1 MENEDFIFTCNA
13 TTNVTMSIIIDGATT
28 GPKYARI
35 KTSPNPNTN
44 ATNYTFTNTVASD
57 NGTTF
62 MCMGI
67 NGNMTYKSTIFT
79 LQVYCKILYY
89 NNVVIIDVVIV
100 DPPKFEEGNNV
111 TILKEFVTIY
121 RAQIVAT
128 PSGANPPNIS
138 FIITNDSTNTS
149 DVEYEVCPY

>member
-13 TTNVTMSIIIDGATT
+13 TTNVTMAIIIDGATT

-35 KTSPNPNTN
+35 ETSPNPNTN
-44 ATNYTFTNTVASD
+44 ATTYTFTNTVSSD

-67 NGNMTYKSTIFT
+67 NGNMTYNSTIFI

-100 DPPKFEEGNNV
+100 DPPKFEQGNNV
-111 TILKEFVTIY
+111 TILKEFLIGVNAQLIVTL
-121 RAQIVAT
+121 
-128 PSGANPPNIS
+128 SGANPPISS
-138 FIITNDSTNTS
+138 FIITNDSMNTTNL
-149 DVEYEVCPY
+149 EYGVCPY

>member
-28 GPKYARI
+28 GPKYTRI

-44 ATNYTFTNTVASD
+44 ATTYTFTNTVSSD

-62 MCMGI
+62 KCMGI
-67 NGNMTYKSTIFT
+67 NGNMTYNSTIFI

-89 NNVVIIDVVIV
+89 NNIVIIDVVIV
-100 DPPKFEEGNNV
+100 DPPKFEQGNNV
-111 TILKEFVTIY
+111 TILKEFLIGKDS
-121 RAQIVAT
+121 RLIAT
-128 PSGANPPNIS
+128 LSGVNPPISS
-138 FIITNDSTNTS
+138 FIITNDSNFTRNLR
-149 DVEYEVCPY
+149 VCPY

>member
-1 MENEDFIFTCNA
+1 MENGDFIFTCNA

-28 GPKYARI
+28 GPKYTRI
-35 KTSPNPNTN
+35 ETSPNPNTN
-44 ATNYTFTNTVASD
+44 ATTYTFTNTSASD

-79 LQVYCKILYY
+79 LQVYCKILYC

-111 TILKEFVTIY
+111 TILKEFLIGKDTQLI
-121 RAQIVAT
+121 AT
-128 PSGANPPNIS
+128 LSGANPPISS
-138 FIITNDSTNTS
+138 FIITNDSMNTN
-149 DVEYEVCPY
+149 DLGVCPY

>member
-35 KTSPNPNTN
+35 ETSPNPNTN
-44 ATNYTFTNTVASD
+44 ATTYTFTNTVSSD

-67 NGNMTYKSTIFT
+67 NGNMTYNSTIFT

-89 NNVVIIDVVIV
+89 NNIVIIDVVIV

-111 TILKEFVTIY
+111 TILKEFLIGKNADLVVTL
-121 RAQIVAT
+121 
-128 PSGANPPNIS
+128 SGANPPISS
-138 FIITNDSTNTS
+138 FIITNDSMNATNLKHG
-149 DVEYEVCPY
+149 VCPY